1 MTVYLQTTAAGRS
14 YGTYQ
19 IDKVVK
25 GKRIKVTTGTKDK
38 RVAREMENVLDDLKN
53 LGLDEKLDAFVQKKI
68 NIRQLYQ
75 QKLNGTLFQ
84 PAADPIYATPL
95 KPALDEWVK
104 TYRNWS
110 EGSRKN
116 NQHLIKALYKRL
128 PADLA
133 DPLIADIPRVLRFY
147 SEYAEA
153 QNIPRVYNLAR
164 AVISRFVSKKFGTLP
179 QIWREIKD
187 VKNLPNTLKDP
198 LRARTPAQIE
208 KLCRILKPKYR
219 EMVWTM
225 CSTGVGWDEYGK
237 MTASVDIK
245 NPRVTIAGTKMDKKD
260 GRRRREVPLVFPP
273 TPRTGSNEA
282 LVYNLKA
289 AEAKARIGRIR
300 PYTFRKC
307 YSVWAREC
315 GVPDW
320 RVEMYMGH
328 AAKSMTAKY
337 QTTEIWGWLRDD
349 GKKLREYID
358 TERRKLGQRDVGDEI
373 LPQQQPFQNIV
384 E

>member
-1 MTVYLQTTAAGRS
+1 
-14 YGTYQ
+14 
-19 IDKVVK
+19 
-25 GKRIKVTTGTKDK
+25 
-38 RVAREMENVLDDLKN
+38 
-53 LGLDEKLDAFVQKKI
+53 
-68 NIRQLYQ
+68 
-75 QKLNGTLFQ
+75 
-84 PAADPIYATPL
+84 
-95 KPALDEWVK
+95 
-104 TYRNWS
+104 
-110 EGSRKN
+110 
-116 NQHLIKALYKRL
+116 
-128 PADLA
+128 
-133 DPLIADIPRVLRFY
+133 
-147 SEYAEA
+147 
-153 QNIPRVYNLAR
+153 
-164 AVISRFVSKKFGTLP
+164 
-179 QIWREIKD
+179 
-187 VKNLPNTLKDP
+187 
-198 LRARTPAQIE
+198 
-208 KLCRILKPKYR
+208 
-219 EMVWTM
+219 
-225 CSTGVGWDEYGK
+225 

-245 NPRVTIAGTKMDKKD
+245 NPRVIIAGTKMDKKD

-315 GVPDW
+315 GVPEW

-337 QTTEIWGWLRDD
+337 QTTEIWGWLRED
-349 GKKLREYID
+349 GKKIREYID